1 MAKKT
6 YKEPVE
12 EVEALEEQEA
22 PLTKVEDKVEFEEW
36 LALRQAQI
44 PAHHH
49 KEIIIA
55 DFKGRG
61 LSMKETVQTFDEALK
76 RYGVKLG

>member
-6 YKEPVE
+6 YKDMAEDVE
-12 EVEALEEQEA
+12 VLEQDSSLAE
-22 PLTKVEDKVEFEEW
+22 VEDKVEFEEW
-36 LALRQAQI
+36 YASRQAKI

-49 KEIIIA
+49 KEVILA

-61 LSMKETVQTFDEALK
+61 LSMKETMQAFDEALK
-76 RYGVKLG
+76 RYGIKLN